1 MSRQTRKK
9 NVHADRKNINSYFL
23 TDLVEQA
30 FILTD
35 FFDNLKPAK
44 QTRSAQQLFV
54 TKAEMAGNRE
64 VAWDIPIIQRA
75 SKVCGVGVDFC
86 IVDQRI
92 TKMCLAFY

>member
-23 TDLVEQA
+23 TYLVEQA

-35 FFDNLKPAK
+35 FFDKFKPAK
-44 QTRSAQQLFV
+44 QPLSAQELFA

-64 VAWDIPIIQRA
+64 VAWDIPITQRA
-75 SKVCGVGVDFC
+75 SKVLESEWTSALWINELQKCV
-86 IVDQRI
+86 
-92 TKMCLAFY
+92 